1 MQSKTKTEKRV
12 CCYLRFIF
20 ILLSFMCTIYTIYT
34 LIHTYNMHIF
44 STFFAVEPLNLL
56 CLPWLLLP
64 HSSLLLLLLLLFELL
79 LQLIGMVVT
88 RRVRSRLK
96 LPTLSSRCS
105 FLFFFRF
112 KCCFVFFF
120 FVLLKCVPSFN
131 AFSCCCHQP
140 RNSVVCASRLCFC
153 PCIV

>member
-20 ILLSFMCTIYTIYT
+20 ILLSFMCTIYTSTHSY
-34 LIHTYNMHIF
+34 IHTYNMHIF

-64 HSSLLLLLLLLFELL
+64 HSSLLLLLLFELL

-105 FLFFFRF
+105 FLFFFDLN
-112 KCCFVFFF
+112 V
-120 FVLLKCVPSFN
+120 VLFSSSSF
-131 AFSCCCHQP
+131 AKMRSQF
-140 RNSVVCASRLCFC
+140 
-153 PCIV
+153 